1 MPAPVRTRPVFALA
15 LLALV
20 AGPLAAA
27 AQTPAPATPFADGRL
42 ACAPPLGPK
51 TTHAEV
57 AAAFGKDNV
66 GFQQIYAAEGEK
78 IGATVVYPKDP
89 ARRLELIWMDQKKRS
104 GLASVRLSDKT
115 AWIAPNG
122 VKRGMSIAEVEKLNG
137 RAFTLSGFQ
146 WDYGGF
152 VSDWKGGTLDAA
164 VPGGCVVQVRFT
176 LPDDAPEGPAAKV
189 AGDSDFSSADK
200 NMRAV
205 KPFVGTLGFGYPQP

>member
-1 MPAPVRTRPVFALA
+1 MPTAVRSEPVLALTLLA
-15 LLALV
+15 LLT
-20 AGPLAAA
+20 AGPAL
-27 AQTPAPATPFADGRL
+27 AQTPATTPFAGDRL

-51 TTHAEV
+51 STHAEIV
-57 AAAFGKDNV
+57 AAFGKENV

-89 ARRLELIWMDQKKRS
+89 ARRLELIWMDHKKRS
-104 GLASVRLSDKT
+104 GLASVRLSEKT

-122 VKRGMSIAEVEKLNG
+122 VRRGMTIAEVEKLNG
-137 RAFTLSGFQ
+137 RPFTLSGFQ
-146 WDYGGF
+146 WDYGGY

-176 LPDDAPEGPAAKV
+176 LPDDAPDGPASKV

-205 KPFVGTLGFGYPQP
+205 KPFVGTLGFGYPEP